1 MERDETLVDG
11 FTTLKGGS
19 VEISRRFGGEA
30 SLVSLIDLNSRAPH
44 GVVLLTANNDGE
56 VFLFVRF
63 KP

>member
-1 MERDETLVDG
+1 MERDEIV
-11 FTTLKGGS
+11 TTLKGRS
-19 VEISRRFGGEA
+19 VEISGRFGGEA

-44 GVVLLTANNDGE
+44 GVTDSANNDGV